1 MPAMLKLRMR
11 TRSKS
16 RQRTT
21 GQVLRQFVK
30 TVPFPEEVIC
40 RAKIRSASRWR
51 VLLAVMF
58 TADQSDESFVYQ
70 DDPQLIRMTG
80 LDRRTV
86 QAALRDLVDA
96 GLLIQSTEDER
107 PCVTL
112 LTEAIRR

>member
-1 MPAMLKLRMR
+1 MLKLKMR

-16 RQRTT
+16 RQRTQS
-21 GQVLRQFVK
+21 QVYRLIVTCAPSPQ
-30 TVPFPEEVIC
+30 EVVC
-40 RAKIRSASRWR
+40 QAQLRSASRWR

-58 TADQSDESFVYQ
+58 TADQSDERFVYQ

-86 QAALRDLVDA
+86 QVALFDLIDA
-96 GLLIQSTEDER
+96 GLLIPSTENER

-112 LTEAIRR
+112 LTDAIRH